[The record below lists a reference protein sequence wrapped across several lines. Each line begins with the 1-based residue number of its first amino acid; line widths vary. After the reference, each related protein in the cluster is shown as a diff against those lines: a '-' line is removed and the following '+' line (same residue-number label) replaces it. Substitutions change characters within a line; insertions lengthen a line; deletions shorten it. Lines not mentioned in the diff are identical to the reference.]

1 MPSSVIYIYKLA
13 PSLEPSLIL
22 SPCPLYQYRFSLP
35 DPPFLSTAITNNIVF
50 QVFFTLGLMQTP
62 TRPPIQSSPSLTSI
76 CPARLWA
83 SFPQLPPPAI
93 KTQTPW
99 FDFQSSPPPAFCLSP
114 AAPFLQLKGFL
125 NTWWTFPT
133 VTASCDSLSLTLVTS
148 YPFFKAHLRCM
159 SFMKPSVIPW
169 PQERVAQNSHSTVK
183 L

>member
-62 TRPPIQSSPSLTSI
+62 TRPPIQSTPSLTSI

-114 AAPFLQLKGFL
+114 AAPFLQLKGSICPVL
-125 NTWWTFPT
+125 KHLMDLPNRDCLLWFPVPDT
-133 VTASCDSLSLTLVTS
+133 GLILPILQGS
-148 YPFFKAHLRCM
+148 P
-159 SFMKPSVIPW
+159 
-169 PQERVAQNSHSTVK
+169 
-183 L
+183 